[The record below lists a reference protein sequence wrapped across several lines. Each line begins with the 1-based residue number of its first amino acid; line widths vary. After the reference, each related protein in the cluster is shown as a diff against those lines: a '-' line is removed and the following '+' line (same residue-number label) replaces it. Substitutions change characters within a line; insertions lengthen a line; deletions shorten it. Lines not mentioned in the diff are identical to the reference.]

1 MVVDRGMR
9 GTIRR
14 PPEGGRIFISTQE
27 DKKMNQNNQQLRRVS
42 SSQIHQADIMVAQE
56 QLRRAEAYRDDC
68 GRAAAGAVNVWAGNR
83 RELMRLIDED
93 ADTALI
99 ESGVQACATSETSM
113 WIADDKWR
121 EAILS
126 VDRARAKLR
135 RFEQDITGSAPVEP
149 KPKRK
154 GWFKRALRWTH
165 REMRQP
171 FTGYQLVAWHTLWVT
186 LTLIMF
192 KLIGALG

>member
-1 MVVDRGMR
+1 
-9 GTIRR
+9 
-14 PPEGGRIFISTQE
+14 
-27 DKKMNQNNQQLRRVS
+27 MNQNNQQLRRVS

-68 GRAAAGAVNVWAGNR
+68 GRAAAGAVNFWSGNR
-83 RELMRLIDED
+83 RELVRLIDED

-99 ESGVQACATSETSM
+99 ENGVHACATSETTM

-165 REMRQP
+165 RELRQN
-171 FTGYQLVAWHTLWVT
+171 FTGYQL
-186 LTLIMF
+186 IMF
-192 KLIGALG
+192 STVWVLLHNTAIHFIGKL

>member
-1 MVVDRGMR
+1 
-9 GTIRR
+9 
-14 PPEGGRIFISTQE
+14 
-27 DKKMNQNNQQLRRVS
+27 MNQNNQQLRRVS
-42 SSQIHQADIMVAQE
+42 SAQINRADIMVAQE

-68 GRAAAGAVNVWAGNR
+68 GHAAVGAVNVWAIR
-83 RELMRLIDED
+83 RRALVRLIEED

-99 ESGVQACATSETSM
+99 ENEVQACATLETAM

-126 VDRARAKLR
+126 VDRVRTKLR
-135 RFEQDITGSAPVEP
+135 TFEQDMTGSAPVQP
-149 KPKRK
+149 KPKRH
-154 GWFKRALRWTH
+154 WFKRAVRWLH
-165 REMRQP
+165 RDMRQP

-186 LTLIMF
+186 LTLIIF